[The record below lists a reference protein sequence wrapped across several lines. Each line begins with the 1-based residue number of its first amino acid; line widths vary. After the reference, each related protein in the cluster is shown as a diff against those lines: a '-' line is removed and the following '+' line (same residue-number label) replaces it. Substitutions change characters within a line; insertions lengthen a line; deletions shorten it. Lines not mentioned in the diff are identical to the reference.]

1 MKLRNQILSSVL
13 LVLACSCNNNKTV
26 LPYFTDIT
34 EIQEGSLP
42 VQDYRPEIKP
52 DDELMITVTSEN
64 PQATALFNR
73 PAYIPPVSG
82 TNSINTQ
89 YMLETYR
96 VDSKGDISFPQL
108 GTIHVA
114 GMTLESLTD
123 YLKKRIGEEVENPE
137 VTVKFADFKVSV
149 AGEVTKP
156 GRFEISSTRYSLLDA
171 LSDAGD
177 LTPYGERNN
186 VLLVREENGERKFVH
201 LDLNS
206 SETLK
211 SPYFYLRQNDY
222 IYVAPNKVRQSNS
235 KYDQNNSYKLS
246 LTSTIVSATSVIA
259 SLVIALTV
267 K

>member
-123 YLKKRIGEEVENPE
+123 YLKKQIGRAHV
-137 VTVKFADFKVSV
+137 
-149 AGEVTKP
+149 
-156 GRFEISSTRYSLLDA
+156 
-171 LSDAGD
+171 
-177 LTPYGERNN
+177 
-186 VLLVREENGERKFVH
+186 
-201 LDLNS
+201 
-206 SETLK
+206 
-211 SPYFYLRQNDY
+211 
-222 IYVAPNKVRQSNS
+222 
-235 KYDQNNSYKLS
+235 
-246 LTSTIVSATSVIA
+246 
-259 SLVIALTV
+259 
-267 K
+267 